1 MEKRHFNNFIIII
14 SIFILWEISGS
25 AFCQV
30 STAKLQQKLP
40 ATLKEVDSL
49 TYAPP
54 RMKLEQPPT
63 LPPVSAVVIA
73 HGSREIKKI
82 ALTFDACATR
92 KPSHYDE
99 RVTKVL
105 VDTKTPATI
114 FLGGK
119 WMEEEPEHTKYL
131 ASMPQFEL
139 GNHSFLHPHMTK
151 VSKKRTEKELR
162 WTQEIMYTLIG
173 RQATLF
179 RAPYGEY
186 DSAVVKM
193 AAEMGL
199 TTIEY
204 DLPSGDP
211 DVHATKEKLIEYV
224 VSKAKNGSII
234 VMHIN
239 QHGWHTAE
247 ALPDIIAGLRK
258 RGFTLVTVGELIQ
271 DLQQKTNDKIKDV
284 NDIKRLINKR
294 GDYGTRL
301 LQYV

>member
-1 MEKRHFNNFIIII
+1 MRKGYCFMKKYHQKFYCRVFCIVFIFF
-14 SIFILWEISGS
+14 SGIFINQDLASKTKK
-25 AFCQV
+25 Q
-30 STAKLQQKLP
+30 L
-40 ATLKEVDSL
+40 LKETVQEVDSL

-54 RMKLEQPPT
+54 ALKLEHPPT
-63 LPPVSAVVIA
+63 LPPVSPAVVM
-73 HGSREIKKI
+73 HGSRGIKKV

-105 VDTKTPATI
+105 VDTKTAATI

-139 GNHSFLHPHMTK
+139 GNHTFLHPHMTR
-151 VSKKRTEKELR
+151 VSQERMREELR
-162 WTQEIMYTLIG
+162 WTQETLYTLTG
-173 RQATLF
+173 RQASLF
-179 RAPYGEY
+179 RPPYGEY
-186 DSAVVKM
+186 DSTVVKV

-204 DLPSGDP
+204 DLASGDP
-211 DVHATKEKLIEYV
+211 DVHATKDKLIDYV
-224 VSKAKNGSII
+224 VHKAKNGSII

-247 ALPDIIAGLRK
+247 ALPGIITGLKK
-258 RGFTLVTVGELIQ
+258 RGYMLVTVGEL
-271 DLQQKTNDKIKDV
+271 LHE
-284 NDIKRLINKR
+284 
-294 GDYGTRL
+294 
-301 LQYV
+301 

>member
-1 MEKRHFNNFIIII
+1 MHDNREKGTFCKFIIILFV
-14 SIFILWEISGS
+14 FILLRMKGS
-25 AFCQV
+25 ASCQD
-30 STAKLQQKLP
+30 SISKQQQQL
-40 ATLKEVDSL
+40 TLMIKQVDSL

-54 RMKLEQPPT
+54 SMKLEQPPK
-63 LPPVSAVVIA
+63 LPSVPAQVIA
-73 HGSREIKKI
+73 HGSRDIKKI

-92 KPSHYDE
+92 QPSHFDE

-131 ASMPQFEL
+131 ASLPQFEL

-151 VSKKRTEKELR
+151 ISKKRIQEELR
-162 WTQEIMYTLIG
+162 WTQEVMYTLTG

-179 RAPYGEY
+179 RPPYGEY
-186 DSAVVKM
+186 DSTVVKV

-211 DVHATKEKLIEYV
+211 DVHATKEKLTEYV
-224 VSKAKNGSII
+224 VSMAKNGSII

-239 QHGWHTAE
+239 QRGWHTAE

-258 RGFTLVTVGELIQ
+258 RGFTLVTVGELI
-271 DLQQKTNDKIKDV
+271 DSMNSHSGSK
-284 NDIKRLINKR
+284 
-294 GDYGTRL
+294 
-301 LQYV
+301 

>member
-1 MEKRHFNNFIIII
+1 LKKGKHFMKRLYQKFQYIIFSLIY
-14 SIFILWEISGS
+14 LMISGELVG
-25 AFCQV
+25 QN
-30 STAKLQQKLP
+30 L
-40 ATLKEVDSL
+40 TLKPQQQLPEKIVEVDSL

-54 RMKLEQPPT
+54 RMKLEQPPQ
-63 LPPVSAVVIA
+63 LPPVPDVVIE
-73 HGSREIKKI
+73 HGSRELKKL

-131 ASMPQFEL
+131 ASMPQLEL
-139 GNHSFLHPHMTK
+139 GNHSFLHPHITK
-151 VSKKRTEKELR
+151 VSKKRMQEELR
-162 WTQEIMYTLIG
+162 WTQEVMYTLTG
-173 RQATLF
+173 KQATLF
-179 RAPYGEY
+179 RPPYGEY
-186 DSAVVKM
+186 DSTVVKV
-193 AAEMGL
+193 AAGMGL
-199 TTIEY
+199 ATIEY

-224 VSKAKNGSII
+224 VSMAKNGSII

-247 ALPDIIAGLRK
+247 ALPEIIAGLRK
-258 RGFTLVTVGELIQ
+258 RGFTLVTVGELISDMQ
-271 DLQQKTNDKIKDV
+271 MK
-284 NDIKRLINKR
+284 
-294 GDYGTRL
+294 
-301 LQYV
+301 

>member
-1 MEKRHFNNFIIII
+1 LAALRDEFFMEDNMKKRYFYNFIIMFY
-14 SIFILWEISGS
+14 SILLGIKGS
-25 AFCQV
+25 AFCQD
-30 STAKLQQKLP
+30 SISKQQQKLP
-40 ATLKEVDSL
+40 ATIKEVDSL

-54 RMKLEQPPT
+54 RMKLEQSPQ
-63 LPPVSAVVIA
+63 LPPVPAVVIA
-73 HGSREIKKI
+73 HGSREMKKV

-139 GNHSFLHPHMTK
+139 GNHSFLHPHITK
-151 VSKKRTEKELR
+151 VSEKRMQEELH
-162 WTQEIMYTLIG
+162 WTQEVMYTLTA

-179 RAPYGEY
+179 RPPYGEY
-186 DSAVVKM
+186 DSTVVKV

-199 TTIEY
+199 TAIEY

-211 DVHATKEKLIEYV
+211 DVHATKEKLIEYAV
-224 VSKAKNGSII
+224 NKAKNGSIS

-258 RGFTLVTVGELIQ
+258 RGFTLVTVGELMQ
-271 DLQQKTNDKIKDV
+271 DLQIKQR
-284 NDIKRLINKR
+284 IK
-294 GDYGTRL
+294 
-301 LQYV
+301 